1 MGMTVEDPALF
12 PTMADATKPDPR
24 SLMLLGG
31 GDPVRAF
38 DRVQRLVSFELADG
52 VPKSVRFSF
61 KRIRTLFVYGFFQ
74 YEFFTLAGQQ
84 AQLCYDLA
92 LGERFVEHCCG
103 RVELRKKMGSNR
115 SP

>member
-1 MGMTVEDPALF
+1 MAGEDVFLF
-12 PTMADATKPDPR
+12 STIADATKPDPR
-24 SLMLLGG
+24 SLRLLGG
-31 GDPVRAF
+31 GDPLRAF
-38 DRVQRLVSFELADG
+38 ERVQRLVGFELAEG
-52 VPKSVRFSF
+52 VPESVRHSF

-103 RVELRKKMGSNR
+103 RVELERMGSNR